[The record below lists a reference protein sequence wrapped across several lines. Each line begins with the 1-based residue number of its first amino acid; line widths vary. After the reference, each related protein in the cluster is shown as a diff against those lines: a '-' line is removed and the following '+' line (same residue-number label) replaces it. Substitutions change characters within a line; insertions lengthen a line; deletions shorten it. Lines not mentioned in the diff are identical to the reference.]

1 MTTTQ
6 DIITA
11 LNAAETLD
19 DLWAALALVSVDLDK
34 LQAAADRL
42 RGCAQTEERVQAYL
56 LDLVGAGVP
65 AEAVESYDH
74 AMCRWH
80 ALSRETPEQRAI
92 REAFAEARHLR
103 DTLGDDHPKTHAAVI
118 HAIELQDPGCCA
130 RMASE
135 CGITLPEPDY
145 RGDDGQPL
153 YSTQAI
159 AKAFDVPHEQVIA
172 DAERL
177 MDDGLSV
184 HTGPMHRLQ

>member
-6 DIITA
+6 DIIAA
-11 LNAAETLD
+11 LNAAHTVT
-19 DLWAALALVSVDLDK
+19 DLEAALALVSIDPYK
-34 LQAAADRL
+34 LRAAAERL
-42 RGCAQTEERVQAYL
+42 AEGDPSEETAQAYRLAIVACGVPTEAVDAYL
-56 LDLVGAGVP
+56 L
-65 AEAVESYDH
+65 
-74 AMCRWH
+74 AM
-80 ALSRETPEQRAI
+80 ALRTETPEQRAI
-92 REAFAEARHLR
+92 REAFAEARHLM

-159 AKAFDVPHEQVIA
+159 AEAFDVPHEQVIA

-184 HTGPMHRLQ
+184 HTGPVHRLQ